1 MLTISRMDDRTRST
15 LLMRLKDRTD
25 NDAWDT
31 FASLYR
37 PLIVSYALSRDLSH
51 SDAEDVAQQ
60 CTQAVLEKIDGYQHL
75 SSFKAWLRAIAD
87 HKIIDQYRRSRRQVQ
102 GDTAFWN
109 AQEEASGS
117 LGPQASLSWDREWT
131 HAHMLYCAERVRSKV
146 NESTYEA
153 FAALVL
159 RGLEPPVVAAAL
171 NLTVNQVYVAKH
183 RVLEHI
189 RTILKELHGQDG
201 VV

>member
-1 MLTISRMDDRTRST
+1 MLTISLMDDRTRST

-25 NDAWDT
+25 ADAWET

-37 PLIVSYALSRDLSH
+37 PLIVSYALSRQLSVAD
-51 SDAEDVAQQ
+51 SEDVAQQ
-60 CTQAVLEKIDGYQHL
+60 CTQAVLEKIDGYEHL

-87 HKIIDQYRRSRRQVQ
+87 HKIIDQFRRNRRQVQ
-102 GDTAFWN
+102 GDTAFWL
-109 AQEEASGS
+109 AQSEPSGAQGT
-117 LGPQASLSWDREWT
+117 GPAEMWEREWS
-131 HAHMLYCAERVRSKV
+131 HAHMLYCAERVRAKV

-153 FAALVL
+153 FAAVVL
-159 RGLEPPVVAAAL
+159 RGLEPFAVASSL

-189 RTILKELHGQDG
+189 RAILKELHGEDG
-201 VV
+201 EV